1 MMKKTL
7 LFHVNYFLAGGIE
20 KVLIELLRALNPDK
34 YRIILSIGFN
44 FGEKEVR
51 RNEIPPYVEVH
62 HLLNHPLLVSTQKKK
77 HTAKL
82 NVLEKALAELVIPPF
97 RKLTMRRQLSKL
109 VAEADV
115 VIDFDT
121 TLAGL
126 HDVFAHKR
134 NAAYIHFSF
143 VHIWSGNKRKANK
156 LAHRLSKYNKVVA
169 LCDEMSIETA
179 TQYPFLSPRLVTI
192 YNALNT
198 EKVRQMAA
206 EPLGEERLAG
216 RDFVVS
222 VGRLHE
228 SQKDFTTLIKAYAH
242 CVRHHHISE
251 ALVIV
256 GDGGDR
262 GILERLTIDEGV
274 GARVTFTGFQANPY
288 KYLSRAK
295 VFLFSSR
302 YEGLP
307 TVIIEAMLLGK
318 HVVATACPTGVSEL
332 LMHGKAGI
340 LTEIGNVEQM
350 SDGLNKLLRS
360 KELQEEFE
368 ANRTAF
374 LKHFDT
380 GYMVKEFEE
389 KIIG

>member
-1 MMKKTL
+1 MKKTL
-7 LFHVNYFLAGGIE
+7 LFHVNYFLTGGIE
-20 KVLIELLRALNPDK
+20 KVLIELLRALNPYK

-51 RNEIPPYVEVH
+51 LNEIPSYVEVH
-62 HLLNHPLLVSTQKKK
+62 HLLNHPLLISTQKKK

-97 RKLTMRRQLSKL
+97 RKLTMRRELRKL

-134 NAAYIHFSF
+134 NAAYCHFSF
-143 VHIWSGNKRKANK
+143 VHIWSGNKRKAKK

-169 LCDEMSIETA
+169 LCDEMRIETA
-179 TQYPFLSPRLVTI
+179 TQYPFLSPKLVTI

-206 EPLGEERLAG
+206 EPLNDERLTS

-228 SQKDFTTLIKAYAH
+228 TQKDFTTLIKAYAH
-242 CVRHHHISE
+242 CVKHHNISE

-262 GILERLTIDEGV
+262 ASLEQLAASEGV
-274 GARVTFTGFQANPY
+274 GDRVVFTGFQSNPY
-288 KYLSRAK
+288 KYLSRATL
-295 VFLFSSR
+295 FLFSSR

-332 LMHGKAGI
+332 LMHGKAGL

-350 SDGLNKLLRS
+350 SEGLHVLLHNKQM
-360 KELQEEFE
+360 QEEFE
-368 ANRTAF
+368 ANRTEF

-380 GYMVKEFEE
+380 GFMVKEFE
-389 KIIG
+389 KKVIG